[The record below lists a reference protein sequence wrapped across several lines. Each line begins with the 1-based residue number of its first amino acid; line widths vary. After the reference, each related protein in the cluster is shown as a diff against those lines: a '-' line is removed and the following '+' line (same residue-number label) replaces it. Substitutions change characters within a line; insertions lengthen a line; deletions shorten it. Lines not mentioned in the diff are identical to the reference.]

1 MKQLFQSVSRLWNA
15 LCELDARTAVRSLPF
30 TTRK

>member
-1 MKQLFQSVSRLWNA
+1 MKQVFHVVARLWNA

-30 TTRK
+30 MSRK

>member
-1 MKQLFQSVSRLWNA
+1 MKQLFKAVAQLWNT

-30 TTRK
+30 PTRK